1 MELKVKDRIAIMDML
16 PQVGS
21 ISDMVDIMEII
32 KKVRLS
38 QEEKNKIE
46 YKESKGSVSW
56 NTLFDEGKEIEFT
69 LDELN
74 ILKASVTKLDLEKK
88 VNAANLDICLKINS
102 L

>member
-1 MELKVKDRIAIMDML
+1 MKLKIKDRIAIMDML
-16 PQVGS
+16 PQTGS
-21 ISDMVDIMEII
+21 LSDMVDIMEII

-38 QEEKNKIE
+38 QEEKNKVE
-46 YKESKGSVSW
+46 YKESKGSISW
-56 NTLFDEGKEIEFT
+56 NILFDEGKEIEFT

-74 ILKASVTKLDLEKK
+74 ILKASVKKLDLEKK